1 MPPWPFADP
10 VAIGALILL
19 AAMIP
24 TGRKRNDR

>member
-1 MPPWPFADP
+1 MPPWPFTDP

-24 TGRKRNDR
+24 TRSKRHDR